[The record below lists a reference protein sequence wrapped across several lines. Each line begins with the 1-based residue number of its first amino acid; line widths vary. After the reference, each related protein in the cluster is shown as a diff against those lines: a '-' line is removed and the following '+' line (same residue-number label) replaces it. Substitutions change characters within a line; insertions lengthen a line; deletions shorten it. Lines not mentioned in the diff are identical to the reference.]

1 MTLLKDH
8 GVVATYTALL
18 RHNLASGLALRSVAV
33 TSAVMMF
40 ANNILWFVI
49 WIIYFQTFSTM
60 RGWGLTDFSLLMAAG
75 TWGFGVMVVALGGVR
90 EIARVIVDGS
100 LDVHLG
106 RPRHPLPSLL
116 LSRSTASG
124 WGDMA
129 SSFVFWF
136 WFGGLHLSQLPLAL
150 LVSTAG
156 GLVLAAAVCIAQSVA
171 FWIPRSSAMA
181 QEFLDMMI
189 TISLYPQTIYGA
201 FVRALLFTLIPA
213 AYMTYVPVQAMR
225 EGSWIKTAAVVGAA
239 AAYWVL
245 AVWVFER
252 GLRRYTSGN
261 QMLENR

>member
-1 MTLLKDH
+1 MSLFPES
-8 GVVATYTALL
+8 GAVSTYAALL
-18 RHNLASGLALRSVAV
+18 RHNLLAGLGQRTVAI

-49 WIIYFQTFSTM
+49 WIVYFQTFSSM
-60 RGWGLTDFSLLMAAG
+60 RGWGLADFSLLMAAG

-90 EIARVIVDGS
+90 DIARVIVDGS

-129 SSFVFWF
+129 SAFVFWF
-136 WFGGLHLSQLPLAL
+136 WFGGISLSQLPLAL
-150 LVSTAG
+150 LVATAG

-189 TISLYPQTIYGA
+189 TVSLYPQTIYGA
-201 FVRALLFTLIPA
+201 LVRAVLFTLIPA

-225 EGSWIKTAAVVGAA
+225 EGSWSKAAAVVGAA
-239 AAYWVL
+239 AAYWLL
-245 AVWVFER
+245 AVWVFDR
-252 GLRRYTSGN
+252 GLRRYASGN
-261 QMLENR
+261 RMIENR